1 MRRISLNLS
10 FKNEIAYYSA
20 SKHYDLFYPPLLSEN
35 LLMMSKSKAHLS
47 AILYL

>member
-1 MRRISLNLS
+1 MKHYST
-10 FKNEIAYYSA
+10 YYSA

>member
-1 MRRISLNLS
+1 MKLHATVQVSIMTYFIPN
-10 FKNEIAYYSA
+10 
-20 SKHYDLFYPPLLSEN
+20 PTLLSEN